1 MKHLRASVATKSSN
15 LTDMDKEHSDA
26 NEGPRLEMMQPKLI
40 YTSIS
45 IFRSNLVIIP
55 PVIMAAVIITT
66 TIYCC
71 CKKRESKDEPRRPT
85 T

>member
-15 LTDMDKEHSDA
+15 LTDMDKGHSDA
-26 NEGPRLEMMQPKLI
+26 NEGPRLERMQPKLF
-40 YTSIS
+40 TSFS
-45 IFRSNLVIIP
+45 FFRSNLVIIP